1 MKEQCQ
7 NKDCNN
13 DLNFMDKKR
22 LYIYDENIE
31 DEIAI
36 YVCDECYN
44 KNKAEENN
52 IDWEHSVE

>member
-7 NKDCNN
+7 NLDCNN

-22 LYIYDENIE
+22 IYVYDENIE

-36 YVCDECYN
+36 FVCDECYA

-52 IDWEHSVE
+52 IDWEHSI